1 MKKLQIRIY
10 PNGQVEA
17 ETKGIKGKA
26 CLNYI
31 SIMEQLT
38 GAKTVD
44 SEFTPEYRESEVL
57 LTEDTVEEVGLHG

>member
-1 MKKLQIRIY
+1 
-10 PNGQVEA
+10 
-17 ETKGIKGKA
+17 
-26 CLNYI
+26 
-31 SIMEQLT
+31 MEQLT